1 MVPQHPRQAQRPSL
15 SWTACSG
22 RRTSER
28 HSARVR
34 QPVPMPA
41 RRRGARTLPGALA
54 GEVRMVPQHPRQAQR
69 PSLSWTACSGRMTSE
84 RHSARV
90 RQPVPMP
97 ARRRGA
103 RTLPGALAGEVRMV
117 PQHPRQAQR
126 PSLSWTACSGRRTSE
141 RHSARVRQPV
151 PMPARRRGA
160 RTLPGALAGEVR
172 MVPQHPRQAQRP
184 SLSWT
189 ACSGRR
195 ISERHSA
202 RERQPVPMPARR
214 RGARTSPGRWQE
226 RCAWCPS
233 TRDRLSAH
241 RSAGLLA
248 QAGGHL
254 SGTLR
259 ASGSQCRCQPGA
271 GERAPARG
279 AGRRGAHGA
288 PAPATGSAPI
298 AQLDCLLRQ
307 EDI

>member
-1 MVPQHPRQAQRPSL
+1 
-15 SWTACSG
+15 
-22 RRTSER
+22 
-28 HSARVR
+28 
-34 QPVPMPA
+34 
-41 RRRGARTLPGALA
+41 
-54 GEVRMVPQHPRQAQR
+54 
-69 PSLSWTACSGRMTSE
+69 
-84 RHSARV
+84 
-90 RQPVPMP
+90 
-97 ARRRGA
+97 
-103 RTLPGALAGEVRMV
+103 
-117 PQHPRQAQR
+117 
-126 PSLSWTACSGRRTSE
+126 
-141 RHSARVRQPV
+141 
-151 PMPARRRGA
+151 
-160 RTLPGALAGEVR
+160 

-202 RERQPVPMPARR
+202 RERQPVPTPARR

-288 PAPATGSAPI
+288 PAPATGSAP
-298 AQLDCLLRQ
+298 ATTGGPARRRVRPRPAAPPGLLAHRRAAVPMSLSLEWSLLEQ
-307 EDI
+307 CVG